1 MPWRVKST
9 ITGGKTIS
17 VADASEYKTKSS
29 KLQELSNDFHS
40 LSTSWMQAA
49 MQIESQ
55 KSSVFSEN
63 NKNFNGYFNDDSLQ
77 PLLDPAE
84 CRIKSSPV

>member
-17 VADASEYKTKSS
+17 VADASEYKTKSA

-49 MQIESQ
+49 MQI
-55 KSSVFSEN
+55 
-63 NKNFNGYFNDDSLQ
+63 
-77 PLLDPAE
+77 
-84 CRIKSSPV
+84 